1 MSSPSS
7 IRQERYDMIA
17 DWQQSGQTQKQYCQ
31 AQNIP
36 YHVFHYWYKQYRNSQ
51 QPPLAALPGFSTVSL
66 PAVSDSASAALVL
79 PDGRRI
85 VFYQP
90 VSCDY
95 LRTLIG

>member
-1 MSSPSS
+1 
-7 IRQERYDMIA
+7 MIA

-31 AQNIP
+31 TQNIP
-36 YHVFHYWYKQYRNSQ
+36 YHIFHYWYKQYRASQ
-51 QPPLAALPGFSTVSL
+51 QPAPAVVTGFTAVSL
-66 PAVSDSASAALVL
+66 PADNSSASAALVL

-90 VSCDY
+90 VSSDY

>member
-1 MSSPSS
+1 MSSKSS
-7 IRQERYDMIA
+7 IRQERYNMIA

-31 AQNIP
+31 TQNIP
-36 YHVFHYWYKQYRNSQ
+36 YHIFHYWYKQYRASQ
-51 QPPLAALPGFSTVSL
+51 QPAPALLTGFTAVSL
-66 PAVSDSASAALVL
+66 PADTSSASAALVL

-90 VSCDY
+90 VSSDY